1 VPIHDW
7 TRVEPGLFHDFHLG
21 WIAALRRSL
30 NGGLLPKGYY
40 ALAEQVAGGP
50 IPDVLTLQASSRRS
64 KPPTD
69 APGGVAVA
77 DVPPRT
83 AVVRQA
89 EEDIYAARANH
100 IAIRHS
106 RGTVVAV
113 IEIISPGNK
122 SSRHALRTF
131 VEKSAEFL
139 RHGIHLLVIDLFPP
153 TPRDPAGIHKAIWDE
168 ILDEPFELPAGK
180 PLTLAAYS
188 AGVPKTAFVEPVAVG
203 HQLPDMPL
211 FLESGRYVPVP
222 LEATYQASWAA
233 FPADLAPELTPP

>member
-1 VPIHDW
+1 MPIHDW
-7 TRVEPGLFHDFHLG
+7 TRVEAGLFHDFHLG

-50 IPDVLTLQASSRRS
+50 IPDVLTLQTSTPKRAQA
-64 KPPTD
+64 D
-69 APGGVAVA
+69 GPGGVAVA
-77 DVPPRT
+77 DTPPRT

-113 IEIISPGNK
+113 IEIVSPGSK
-122 SSRHALRTF
+122 ASRFALHKF

-139 RHGIHLLVIDLFPP
+139 RHGVHLLVIDLFPP
-153 TPRDPAGIHKAIWDE
+153 TPRDPAGIHKAVWDE

-188 AGVPKTAFVEPVAVG
+188 AGVPMTAYVEPFAVSDL
-203 HQLPDMPL
+203 LPDMPL

-233 FPADLAPELTPP
+233 FPADLAPELTRP